1 MTPFQLDVEIRT
13 PLAGG
18 DIPTLDAIL
27 LGEIVR
33 MNPGKDPGGDPQKAR
48 QTLNM
53 LQWRDGVPQASA
65 LLSDSGSGRGEITKI
80 ASVQREYEAIGPMDL
95 KTTRPN
101 SRYPREMQGKKN
113 LMSDIPHRIIGDA
126 CFIGVG
132 DIAEIRRILQFWMG
146 IGAQWRNGW
155 GEVGEWR
162 ITPQES
168 ADKKT
173 WGFVENGE
181 PQRPLPREWFLSQ
194 LGGDPAYPIAHRRV
208 APPYWSLFL
217 PSRSRCSSG

>member
-1 MTPFQLDVEIRT
+1 
-13 PLAGG
+13 
-18 DIPTLDAIL
+18 
-27 LGEIVR
+27 
-33 MNPGKDPGGDPQKAR
+33 
-48 QTLNM
+48 
-53 LQWRDGVPQASA
+53 
-65 LLSDSGSGRGEITKI
+65 
-80 ASVQREYEAIGPMDL
+80 
-95 KTTRPN
+95 
-101 SRYPREMQGKKN
+101 MQGKEN
-113 LMSDIPHRIIGDA
+113 LMSGISHRIIGDA

-173 WGFVENGE
+173 WGLVENGE
-181 PQRPLPREWFLSQ
+181 PQRPLPRKWFLSQ

-208 APPYWSLFL
+208 APPYWSSSSPRVSAVVPDDRRHPLDQSTRPAPISATNENTDVVEFLFNRFAAICFRN
-217 PSRSRCSSG
+217 PRRISRQPRRWRRR